1 MSSNSDI
8 THPEENMETFYCS
21 YFEQEEVYYSDI
33 PELLDDDLLE
43 ENPRMYKFLLEQ
55 YSLYRNP
62 KDVVNSSET
71 DDPDPMYTA
80 MTELS
85 GNCDDDSSF
94 DVTPTLCLAILA
106 GDKSDYAK
114 MRAKNS
120 SELNVYYG
128 HSSENLD
135 DDLACD
141 ILEWM
146 VKYGADPNKPNSVGL
161 TPLKAL
167 EIPLTIYERVNNER
181 FKQMLISYNNSNN

>member
-33 PELLDDDLLE
+33 PELLNDDLLK
-43 ENPRMYKFLLEQ
+43 ENPRMYK

-62 KDVVNSSET
+62 KDVVNSSDT
-71 DDPDPMYTA
+71 DDPDPMYIA
-80 MTELS
+80 MTVSS
-85 GNCDDDSSF
+85 GEVDSDSF
-94 DVTPTLCLAILA
+94 DVTPPLTLAILA

-114 MRAKNS
+114 MRAKES
-120 SELNVYYG
+120 PDLPYYG

-161 TPLKAL
+161 TSLKAI